1 MRIGVI
7 SLFPQV
13 IESIANFGV
22 VGRAIDNRLASLL
35 VKDPRDFTTD
45 THRTV
50 DDRPYGGGPGMV
62 MKAEPLKAAID
73 AVKAELGAETPVIHL
88 SPAGKPFDQR
98 AALRLAA
105 LPAFVLVSSRYEGVD
120 ERLVEDSVDEEWS
133 IGDFV
138 LSGGEVAAMAVID
151 AVVRLLPGALGDA
164 DSAEQDSFMRGLLDH
179 PHYTRPDTLLGREV
193 PEVLTSGDHERIAR
207 WRHKQAL
214 GRTLERRPELL
225 EQLELSEEQRELLDE
240 YRQETGLQADT
251 TPGVSLQV
259 ENDEQTD

>member
-1 MRIGVI
+1 MRISVI

-13 IESIANFGV
+13 IESIAGFGV
-22 VGRAIDNRLASLL
+22 IGRAIDNRLASLL

-62 MKAEPLKAAID
+62 MKAEPLKAAIE

-88 SPAGKPFDQR
+88 SPAGKPFDQQ

-120 ERLVEDSVDEEWS
+120 ERLVADSVDEELS

-164 DSAEQDSFMRGLLDH
+164 ESAEQDSFMQGLLDH
-179 PHYTRPDTLLGREV
+179 PHYTRPDKVLGREV
-193 PEVLTSGDHERIAR
+193 PEVLKSGDHEKIAR

-240 YRQETGLQADT
+240 YRRETGLRADT

-259 ENDEQTD
+259 ENDEQID